1 MKIKLLLILSLLVF
15 GISSTF
21 GSTTNSKITGSIE
34 TLFLQA
40 NRDFVISPNPATSSL
55 NVYLPAGFE
64 NAKLT
69 VFDVLGKVIYDV
81 EMNSLKSSIN
91 ISKWNSGV
99 YLVKIS
105 TDKATQTKRF
115 VKQ

>member
-1 MKIKLLLILSLLVF
+1 MKIKLLLILSFLVF
-15 GISSTF
+15 GFSSTF
-21 GSTTNSKITGSIE
+21 GSTSQSKISN
-34 TLFLQA
+34 TLEASYLQA
-40 NRDFVISPNPATSSL
+40 NRDFVISPNPATSFL